1 MMIKKIIKLIKQYDE
16 IVIAR
21 HIGPDPDSV
30 ASQIALRDSIKLTY
44 PNKKV
49 FAIGAKVARFKYLG
63 ILDKINQ
70 SELVK
75 PLLIVV
81 DNPNLERLDGIDVSK
96 YDKVIL
102 IDHHPKEDI
111 FRLADAA
118 YVDENAS
125 SAAQLVADI
134 LLESRLK
141 MNLDIAGKLFIGIV
155 ADSDRFLLNYTSYKT
170 FKTANQL
177 MEKYPLKLSDL
188 YANLYNRPL
197 SELRFKGY
205 IFSHITV
212 TENGFGYIKIDKKI
226 IDEMGDGVDV
236 ASASNMV
243 NDLNFIK
250 ELYAWA
256 FSTYDEKS
264 KLHRVNIRSRGPIIN
279 EVASKYN
286 GGGHKLAS
294 GARIENVKDVDALFK
309 DLDVVCCEYKEMMK
323 SENKEI

>member
-1 MMIKKIIKLIKQYDE
+1 MIKKIYKYIKKHDE

-21 HIGPDPDSV
+21 HIGPDPDAV
-30 ASQIALRDSIKLTY
+30 ASQIALRDAIKLTY

-49 FAIGAKVARFKYLG
+49 FAVGTRVSRFKYLG
-63 ILDKINQ
+63 ILDKLNQ
-70 SELVK
+70 AELNN

-81 DNPNLERLDGIDVSK
+81 DTPNIERLDGVDFSK
-96 YDKVIL
+96 YENVIL

-111 FRLADAA
+111 YKSAIAS

-125 SAAQLVADI
+125 SAAQLVADLI
-134 LLESRLK
+134 LNSKIK

-170 FKTANQL
+170 FKIVNQL

-188 YANLYNRPL
+188 YGNLYDRPL

-205 IFSHITV
+205 IFSHLTV

-226 IDEMGDGVDV
+226 IDEMGEGVDV

-264 KLHRVNIRSRGPIIN
+264 KLHRVNIRSRGPVIN
-279 EVASKYN
+279 DTASKYN

-294 GARIENVKDVDALFK
+294 GARIENVKDVDALFN
-309 DLDVVCCEYKEMMK
+309 DLDAVCREYKEKMK
-323 SENKEI
+323 DENKEI